1 MTSTTSWLN
10 EKTRKEQEV
19 KSRVECFVQNKSK
32 KDKVCESTSPK
43 CGLGETGIDFKFG
56 CDGTP
61 ETRCQGIPSRR
72 GVNLGNLAQ
81 VPGSS
86 NCGQG
91 VVLSW

>member
-1 MTSTTSWLN
+1 M
-10 EKTRKEQEV
+10 

-56 CDGTP
+56 SDGTP

-81 VPGSS
+81 VSAQILAGK
-86 NCGQG
+86 G
-91 VVLSW
+91 